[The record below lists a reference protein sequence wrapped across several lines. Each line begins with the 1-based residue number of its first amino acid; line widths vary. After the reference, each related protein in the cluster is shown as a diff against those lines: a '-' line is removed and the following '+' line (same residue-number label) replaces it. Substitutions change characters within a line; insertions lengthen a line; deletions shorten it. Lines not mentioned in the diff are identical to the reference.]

1 LVFFDRK
8 IQYKTPAQVSSMRA
22 AGLVVSSTLSLL
34 RSAVAPGVTTAELDA
49 LAEAHIRSSGA
60 VPSFLGYQ
68 GFPASICTSVNDEV
82 VHGIP
87 GSRVLRAGDLISIDC
102 GAIVDG
108 WHGDAAITVPVGAV
122 DPELTALAAACEAA
136 LWAGLAAVVSGNKV
150 GHVTSAVMASVASSG
165 SYSIVED
172 YVGHGIGTEM
182 HQAPDVPNTGR
193 GRRGPKLVPGLVI
206 AVEPMICLG
215 SSETDVLDDDWT
227 VVTADGAYAAHC
239 EHTVAVTEEGPWV
252 LTEPDGGVAK
262 FAELGLTVPAR

>member
-1 LVFFDRK
+1 MFFDRK
-8 IQYKTPAQVSSMRA
+8 IQYKTPAQVRSMRA
-22 AGLVVSSTLSLL
+22 AGLVVASTLSLL
-34 RSAVAPGVTTAELDA
+34 RSSVAPGVTTLELDA

-60 VPSFLGYQ
+60 LPSFLGYQ

-87 GSRVLRAGDLISIDC
+87 GPRVLRAGDLISIDC

-122 DPELTALAAACEAA
+122 DASLVALAAACESA
-136 LWAGLAAVVSGNKV
+136 LWAGLAAVVEGHRIGDITQAVSSTVAASG
-150 GHVTSAVMASVASSG
+150 AYSV
-165 SYSIVED
+165 VED

-182 HQAPDVPNTGR
+182 HQAPDVPNTGK
-193 GRRGPKLVPGLVI
+193 GRRGAKLVPGLVV

-215 SSETDVLDDDWT
+215 SAETDVLDDDWT
-227 VVTADGAYAAHC
+227 VVTSDGAYAAHC
-239 EHTVAVTEEGPWV
+239 EHTVAVTPDGPWV

-262 FAELGLTVPAR
+262 FAELGITVPER

>member
-1 LVFFDRK
+1 MFFDRK
-8 IQYKTPAQVSSMRA
+8 IQYKTPAQVEAMRS
-22 AGLVVSSTLSLL
+22 AGLVVASTLALM
-34 RSAVAPGVTTAELDA
+34 RSSVAPGVTTSELDA
-49 LAEAHIRSSGA
+49 LAEEHIRSAGA

-68 GFPASICTSVNDEV
+68 GFPASICASVNDEV

-87 GSRVLRAGDLISIDC
+87 GPRTLRAGDLVSIDC

-108 WHGDAAITVPVGAV
+108 WHGDAAITVPVGEV
-122 DPELTALAAACEAA
+122 DPELLALAAACESA
-136 LWAGLAAVVSGNKV
+136 LWAGLAAVVAGNKI
-150 GHVTSAVMASVASSG
+150 GDITRAVSSSVQAAG

-193 GRRGPKLVPGLVI
+193 GRRGPKLVPGLVV

-215 SSETDVLDDDWT
+215 SAETDVLDDDWT
-227 VVTADGAYAAHC
+227 VVTTDGAYAAHC
-239 EHTVAVTEEGPWV
+239 EHTVAVTPEGPWV

-262 FAELGLTVPAR
+262 FAELGLTLPTR